1 MRVRVLFFGRLKE
14 LAGCTEDWAELPSG
28 ATVEELFSAYAGRT
42 KEMGA
47 FRPSLA
53 AAVNE
58 DLAKWDTPLKEGDEV
73 AFLPPVSGGSTS
85 NTGLRAARDVI
96 ALVRAPIRHADYQ
109 ALAKS
114 PHDGAVV
121 VFDGIVRNNTKG
133 RSTLYLE
140 YEAYQPMALR
150 QMREIAAEMR
160 RRFPVDGIALVH
172 RLGRL
177 EIGETSVLI
186 VVSSPHRAAAFDA
199 CRFAI
204 ETVKRSV
211 PIWKKEYYADG
222 EVWVEGASAE
232 PVPKDAT
239 KPFPASSESIP

>member
-28 ATVEELFSAYAGRT
+28 ATVEELFLFYAARAR
-42 KEMGA
+42 EMDT

-58 DLAKWDTPLKEGDEV
+58 GLVKWNTPLQEGDEV
-73 AFLPPVSGGSTS
+73 AFLPPVSGGAD
-85 NTGLRAARDVI
+85 TGVSAAREVI
-96 ALVRAPIRHADYQ
+96 ELVRTPIRSAEYQ
-109 ALAKS
+109 ALVKS
-114 PHDGAVV
+114 PPDGAVV

-133 RSTLYLE
+133 RGTLYLG
-140 YEAYQPMALR
+140 YEAYEPMALR
-150 QMREIAAEMR
+150 QMREIAVEMR
-160 RRFPVDGIALVH
+160 RRFAVDGIVLVH

-177 EIGETSVLI
+177 EIGQTSVLI

-204 ETVKRSV
+204 ETLKRCV

-222 EVWVEGASAE
+222 EVWVEGSSAE
-232 PVPKDAT
+232 PVPKAGT
-239 KPFPASSESIP
+239 KPFPPSGESIP